1 MSQFISGLS
10 QSEKFEREMVVK
22 LNGIQIETFRKGSIK
37 TLKRIEFIFVL
48 IGLGRTHSSTII

>member
-22 LNGIQIETFRKGSIK
+22 LNGIQIETFGKGSIK

-48 IGLGRTHSSTII
+48 IGL